1 MIVKFS
7 KYSSSHWLDVVSSPS
22 STFSSGITWMYERY
36 RQIPSVYLLHR
47 NIVWYDQT
55 SQQDSEVQRPHSTEF
70 LPSAR
75 THPTRHF
82 SQFDVSESTHDAV
95 RFSPNFRTK
104 SELTIRRLEK
114 CLCFTLASLN
124 YYEDLLHKYSI
135 LLAYFPL
142 ATADPTH
149 VVHLGF

>member
-1 MIVKFS
+1 M
-7 KYSSSHWLDVVSSPS
+7 
-22 STFSSGITWMYERY
+22 
-36 RQIPSVYLLHR
+36 
-47 NIVWYDQT
+47 
-55 SQQDSEVQRPHSTEF
+55 
-70 LPSAR
+70 
-75 THPTRHF
+75 
-82 SQFDVSESTHDAV
+82 

-149 VVHLGF
+149 VVHLGFEDSTINADEVSYENHEFEDNETNRYIELLK